1 MKRSNDKSGNM
12 TSSEWFHSLA
22 RFFELSW
29 SPMSKESR
37 TPNKPKYLDLF
48 SGCGGLS
55 IGLERAGWELA
66 FAVEKSEMAAETFA
80 SNVLNMSQEEY
91 KALLATKS
99 MRAQIN
105 LGLGVLGVESAASL
119 TKKELSSKGIS
130 LVVGGPPCQGFSLA
144 GSRNSDDVRN
154 ELPLQFLKMVKK
166 VEPTFVV
173 MENVVGMHS
182 KFSPDDPTTVY
193 EKIAELLEDRTS
205 SGPKYLVQ
213 KVLANAM
220 HFGAAQSRPRLLL
233 IACKVDFAHANGIKA
248 SSTVWKS
255 NFSDLLDSP
264 IPDLAPT
271 PIDSSQA
278 ATVKDAFSD
287 LINLGDSSYTQ
298 FLKSSEIWGK
308 PTPSSPQ
315 NHNFREHN
323 KNTIEKLWVFTIA
336 TELGLPKEVLRT
348 NNKLISKPEFKE
360 ALKGFQYPIT
370 STGNPD
376 LMIDSP
382 EMFLKLLK
390 RHATKKHSQRPLSLN
405 QPSPTITTSPDDFI
419 HPLEP
424 RALTVREMAR
434 LQGFPDSFVF
444 KAKETTGGVKR
455 RTEVPQYSQV
465 GNAVSPFLA
474 HALGQMLIKF
484 IK

>member
-1 MKRSNDKSGNM
+1 MLSL
-12 TSSEWFHSLA
+12 TSED
-22 RFFELSW
+22 FELSW
-29 SPMSKESR
+29 RSMSKESL
-37 TPNKPKYLDLF
+37 TPQKPKYLDLF

-80 SNVLNMSQEEY
+80 SNVLNMSEEAY
-91 KALLATKS
+91 KALLGTKS

-105 LGLGVLGVESAASL
+105 LGLGVLGVESATSL
-119 TKKELSSKGIS
+119 TKEELSTKGIS

-144 GSRNSDDVRN
+144 GSRNSDDHRN

-182 KFSPDDPTTVY
+182 KFSPDDSTTVY
-193 EKIAELLEDRTS
+193 EKIAELLEGRTS
-205 SGPKYLVQ
+205 RGQKYIVQ

-233 IACKVDFAHANGIKA
+233 IACKFDFAQKNGIKA
-248 SSTVWKS
+248 TSTLWKS

-271 PIDSSQA
+271 PITSSQI
-278 ATVKDAFSD
+278 ATVQDAFSD
-287 LINLGDSSYTQ
+287 LIDLGESAYTQ

-308 PTPSSPQ
+308 PIPSALQ
-315 NHNFREHN
+315 NHNFRNHN
-323 KNTIEKLWVFTIA
+323 KNTIEKLWVFTLA
-336 TELGLPKEVLRT
+336 TGLGLPKEALRT
-348 NNKLISKPEFKE
+348 NNKIISKPEFKE
-360 ALKGFQYPIT
+360 TLGSFHYPMK
-370 STGNPD
+370 SKNNPE
-376 LMIDSP
+376 LLIDTP
-382 EMFLKLLK
+382 ETFMKLLK
-390 RHATKKHSQRPLSLN
+390 KHATKKHSQRPLMLD

-434 LQGFPDSFVF
+434 LQGFPDSFIF

-474 HALGQMLIKF
+474 HALGQMLIKL
-484 IK
+484 IN